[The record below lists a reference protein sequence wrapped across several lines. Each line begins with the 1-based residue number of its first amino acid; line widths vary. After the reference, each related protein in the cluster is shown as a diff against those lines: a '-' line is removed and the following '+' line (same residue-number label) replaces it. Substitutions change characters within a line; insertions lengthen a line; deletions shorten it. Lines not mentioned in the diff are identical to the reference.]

1 MARLKISA
9 PWVLFYRKI
18 EALFKNDP
26 EVRVIFDDEES
37 CDVKLYVENAGK
49 ADALMKLLPTVKDF
63 GNVLLTV
70 TVIPANGTFAPPASD
85 TRMLIGTALA
95 GNGALSYIH
104 SVNGIFTNGI
114 TYVVFKNEVVQYF
127 ADDLGDVNG
136 LNSTLYQELAKEVFG
151 DIPGVFF
158 CTDVPGEASYRVIG
172 DGVYRAPGGSLGRP
186 LGEWP

>member
-70 TVIPANGTFAPPASD
+70 TVIPANGTFAPA
-85 TRMLIGTALA
+85 R
-95 GNGALSYIH
+95 
-104 SVNGIFTNGI
+104 
-114 TYVVFKNEVVQYF
+114 E
-127 ADDLGDVNG
+127 
-136 LNSTLYQELAKEVFG
+136 
-151 DIPGVFF
+151 
-158 CTDVPGEASYRVIG
+158 
-172 DGVYRAPGGSLGRP
+172 
-186 LGEWP
+186 